1 MHENNI
7 LVIYE
12 NCIPCTKSEKR
23 DKMMKNIAI
32 LLTVTLLASSLAVF
46 IPMGADDVSA
56 DSPFTI
62 TDIQGDEVSF
72 ERPAD
77 YAVVLGLGMT
87 LTMIELGLKDKILGV
102 DSYSVASYASNAPYA
117 DQLEGLESYGNFYN
131 AGGRTEILTKMVQ
144 EIDDNPSK
152 YSGKEIIILAPN
164 YSYII
169 NETDGLIKQISNAG
183 IDFKVVL
190 IAKSGMMY
198 DDITPFVKN
207 IGKIFGASDVD
218 SVVENMELVK
228 SEVTKV
234 VDDNDLSGAKALH
247 LSSTDVPA
255 AYQDGKSILLSMVT
269 IAGGI
274 NVGGNASGT
283 TVSIT
288 FTGVVQIIN
297 DNPNVVIF
305 LDAGNSRTVEEF
317 RAEIPGIPSTVKVIK
332 LAPSYNNTCPS
343 TSEGL
348 WAVASALY
356 PDHFSGPAPTVGDEP
371 KSNILLY
378 AAVGTVAAVLI
389 VGIVFAIMRRN

>member
-1 MHENNI
+1 M
-7 LVIYE
+7 
-12 NCIPCTKSEKR
+12 TKSV
-23 DKMMKNIAI
+23 AI
-32 LLTVTLLASSLAVF
+32 LLTVALLASSFLMF
-46 IPMGADDVSA
+46 IPSEDVSA

-62 TDIQGDEVSF
+62 TDVEGNEVSF
-72 ERPAD
+72 EKPAD

-87 LTMIELGLKDKILGV
+87 LTMIELGMKDKIIGV

-144 EIDDNPSK
+144 EIDENSSK
-152 YSGKEIIILAPN
+152 YSGKDIIILAPN

-169 NETDGLIKQISNAG
+169 NETDGLIKQISNVGAG
-183 IDFKVVL
+183 FKVVL
-190 IAKSGMMY
+190 VAKSGMMY
-198 DDITPFVKN
+198 DDITPFVGN
-207 IGKIFGASDVD
+207 IGKIFGATNVD
-218 SVVENMELVK
+218 TVVENMELVK
-228 SEVTKV
+228 NEVTKI
-234 VDDNDLSGAKALH
+234 VDDNDLAGAKALH

-269 IAGGI
+269 LAGGS
-274 NVGGNASGT
+274 NVGGSASGT

-288 FTGVVQIIN
+288 FAGVVQIIG

-305 LDAGNSRTVEEF
+305 LDAGNPRSVEEF
-317 RAEIPGIPSTVKVIK
+317 RAILSIPSVKVIK

-343 TSEGL
+343 TSDGL

-356 PDHFSGPAPTVGDEP
+356 PDHFSGLAPTVGEEP
-371 KSNILLY
+371 KSDILLY

-389 VGIVFAIMRRN
+389 VSIVFVIMRRS

>member
-1 MHENNI
+1 M
-7 LVIYE
+7 
-12 NCIPCTKSEKR
+12 TKTV
-23 DKMMKNIAI
+23 AI
-32 LLTVTLLASSLAVF
+32 LLTVALLASSFLVF
-46 IPMGADDVSA
+46 IPMSDDVSA

-62 TDIQGDEVSF
+62 TDIQGNEVSF
-72 ERPAD
+72 DRPAD

-87 LTMIELGLKDKILGV
+87 LTMIELGLKEKIMGV

-131 AGGRTEILTKMVQ
+131 AGGRTEILIKMIQ
-144 EIDDNPSK
+144 EIGNNPSK
-152 YSGKEIIILAPN
+152 YSGKDIVILAPN

-169 NETDGLIKQISNAG
+169 NETDGLIKQISNTGAG
-183 IDFKVVL
+183 FKVVL
-190 IAKSGMMY
+190 VAKSGMMY
-198 DDITPFVKN
+198 DDITPSVGN
-207 IGKIFGASDVD
+207 IGKIFGSSNVD
-218 SVVENMELVK
+218 TVVKNMELVK
-228 SEVTKV
+228 NEVTKV
-234 VDDNDLSGAKALH
+234 VDDNNLSGAKALH

-269 IAGGI
+269 IAGGT
-274 NVGGNASGT
+274 NVGGSATST

-305 LDAGNSRTVEEF
+305 LDAGNPRTVEEF
-317 RAEIPGIPSTVKVIK
+317 KESVPGIPSTVKVVK

-343 TSEGL
+343 TSDGL

-371 KSNILLY
+371 KSNTLLY
-378 AAVGTVAAVLI
+378 AAVGIVASIVI
-389 VGIVFAIMRRN
+389 VGIVFAIMKRN